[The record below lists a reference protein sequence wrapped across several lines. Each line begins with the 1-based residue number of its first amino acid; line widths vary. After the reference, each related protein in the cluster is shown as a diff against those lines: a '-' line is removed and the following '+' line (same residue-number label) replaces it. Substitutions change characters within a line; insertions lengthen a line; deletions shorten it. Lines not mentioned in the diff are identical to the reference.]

1 MTPNPPPRR
10 GLGRGLDALLGRS
23 MPYTAPETSTEPGT
37 QAPLPRAPGQI
48 PVAHIRPSRIQPRRL
63 FSDEELAGLAAS
75 IREKGVLQPV
85 LVRPVPGEDN
95 AYELIAGERRWRAA
109 QAAQLHEI
117 PAIIRELTD
126 GEALEVALI
135 ENLQRQDL
143 TPIEEAEGYQ
153 RLIQEFSHT
162 QEALADRLGR
172 SRSHV
177 TNMLRLLTLPATVRQ
192 AVQAGQL
199 TMGHARALVGCEGAE
214 AIADAIRA
222 RKLSV
227 RDTESL
233 VQRFKQRGWA
243 ALGATKDGAGA
254 PPARSPD
261 IEALER
267 DLGLKLGMAVH
278 LKTKGTGG
286 ELTIRYRSLEQLD
299 DLILRLAG
307 RGTPS

>member
-1 MTPNPPPRR
+1 MTTIQPPRR

-23 MPYTAPETSTEPGT
+23 MPYTAPDSGAEPG
-37 QAPLPRAPGQI
+37 APDAATRPPGRI
-48 PVAHIRPSRIQPRRL
+48 PVAQIRPSRIQPRRH
-63 FSDEELAGLAAS
+63 FSDEELAALAAS

-85 LVRPVPGEDN
+85 LVRPVAGESN

-117 PAIIRELTD
+117 PAIVHNLSD

-143 TPIEEAEGYQ
+143 TPIEEAEAYQ

-162 QEALADRLGR
+162 QEALADRLGK

-192 AVQAGQL
+192 AAQSGQL
-199 TMGHARALVGCEGAE
+199 TMGHARALVGCDAAE

-227 RDTESL
+227 RETESL

-243 ALGATKDGAGA
+243 ALGGAKDGAA
-254 PPARSPD
+254 AVTARSPD

-267 DLGLKLGMAVH
+267 DLGQKLGMAVQ
-278 LKTKGTGG
+278 LKTKGAGG
-286 ELTIRYRSLEQLD
+286 ALTVRYKTLEQLD
-299 DLILRLAG
+299 DLIQRLAG
-307 RGTPS
+307 RSRPG